1 MKLRKTK
8 RFEAEV
14 ATSSLN
20 DIMFF
25 LLLFFLIVS
34 TIANPSVIKV
44 LLPKADNQKVINK
57 KTISLTV
64 TKSKEYY
71 LKVKHEGKTTEELVV
86 PADLENA
93 ILKSTA
99 GITEPTILLRMDA
112 TLSIQDLVDI
122 LATGTKIKVR
132 VVMATQAVN

>member
-1 MKLRKTK
+1 MKFRRKK

-34 TIANPSVIKV
+34 TLANPSVIKV
-44 LLPKADNQKVINK
+44 LLPKAKNNVAFNK
-57 KTISLTV
+57 QQVTLTV
-64 TKSKEYY
+64 NKEKEYY
-71 LKVKHEGKTTEELVV
+71 LNNKLIV

-93 ILKSTA
+93 IKRETSSMPD
-99 GITEPTILLRMDA
+99 PTIVLRMDA
-112 TLSIQDLVDI
+112 ELNIQDLVDI
-122 LATGTKIKVR
+122 LATGTKLKVR
-132 VVMATQAVN
+132 VVMATQFNK

>member
-1 MKLRKTK
+1 MKFRRKK

-34 TIANPSVIKV
+34 TLANPSVIKV
-44 LLPKADNQKVINK
+44 LLPKAKNNVAFNK
-57 KTISLTV
+57 HQVTLTV
-64 TKSKEYY
+64 NKEKEYY
-71 LKVKHEGKTTEELVV
+71 LNNKLIV

-93 ILKSTA
+93 IKRETSSMPD
-99 GITEPTILLRMDA
+99 PTIVLRMDA
-112 TLSIQDLVDI
+112 ELNIQDLVDI
-122 LATGTKIKVR
+122 LATGTKLKVR
-132 VVMATQAVN
+132 VVMATQFTK